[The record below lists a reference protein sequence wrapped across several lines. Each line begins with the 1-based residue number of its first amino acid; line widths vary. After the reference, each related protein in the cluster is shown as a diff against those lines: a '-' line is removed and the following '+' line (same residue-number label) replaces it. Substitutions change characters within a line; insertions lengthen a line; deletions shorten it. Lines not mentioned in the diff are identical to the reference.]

1 MSSQNILS
9 AVKEQHATH
18 AVHPPGFA
26 SGLWATEVAFGGDL
40 RMLELRRHLD
50 AVCYHVN
57 GDSSSHLLL
66 FGWVKFIKPS
76 PLTHIL
82 TYKNPLFLQLL
93 FSFFFPSLDLLD
105 VAEPGQIMDC
115 ERKNMLL
122 KQKHL

>member
-1 MSSQNILS
+1 MKRKGLLWSEQPKHPFCCFYNMW
-9 AVKEQHATH
+9 QHATH

-26 SGLWATEVAFGGDL
+26 SGLWAMEVAFGGDL
-40 RMLELRRHLD
+40 GMLELRRHLD

-93 FSFFFPSLDLLD
+93 FSFFSP
-105 VAEPGQIMDC
+105 
-115 ERKNMLL
+115 
-122 KQKHL
+122 HWTY